1 MMAEEKSIGV
11 TYCYIYAHGFL
22 CAPSAVP
29 GAGRRTVH
37 RKPGSSKGCG
47 MDISLHGQAFSCMLA
62 FKSLEDSMNEEAFNI
77 SIRKFLKIVG
87 INSQR
92 AIEQA
97 VDKAVSDGAITGTE
111 TFPATMTLEVAGL
124 KLNVKFDGEIQLE

>member
-1 MMAEEKSIGV
+1 
-11 TYCYIYAHGFL
+11 
-22 CAPSAVP
+22 
-29 GAGRRTVH
+29 
-37 RKPGSSKGCG
+37 
-47 MDISLHGQAFSCMLA
+47 
-62 FKSLEDSMNEEAFNI
+62 MNEETFNI

-97 VDKAVSDGAITGTE
+97 VDKAVADGAIAGTE

-124 KLNVKFDGEIQLE
+124 KLNVKFDGEIELG